1 MHPMISVAPG
11 GASGGIPL
19 STSRPWAN
27 GGDAPPHYP
36 AGDEGVERF
45 RRVEHRLARAT
56 DGRFCDAAIP
66 WRATRTMASIHASGQ
81 PLENRRRP

>member
-1 MHPMISVAPG
+1 MHPMISVALG

-19 STSRPWAN
+19 SASRPWAN
-27 GGDAPPHYP
+27 GGGASPHYP
-36 AGDEGVERF
+36 SGDEGFERF

-56 DGRFCDAAIP
+56 DARFCDAATA
-66 WRATRTMASIHASGQ
+66 WRATGTMASTHASGQ